1 MEKKTETGWKN
12 IFRRINMKKRI
23 CLLLAAI
30 MLLSIFAGC
39 GKTTETGSTAATENV
54 EATKPEATEPDLTG
68 DETGK
73 QAPMLQEK
81 VDAGTLPHL
90 ADRIPV
96 ASDVY
101 VEVDNSPSETPAYGG
116 TMRTNNG
123 GKWYFGPITEE
134 PLFRLLDDGTVAPNV
149 AKGYDVSDDGL
160 VYTIHLREGM
170 KWSDGEPFTAEDC
183 VYYYNYILV
192 TNVDNETGKVTKSAT
207 TKYYNWYMT
216 KDPAD
221 GLMKPAQVRYVDD
234 TTFTITLY
242 SPKATLLQ
250 AICIDNKWMFM
261 PKHWYKDLQAYD
273 ETVPHWSGET
283 DLKLVGGEGLT
294 TITEEQALANAK
306 ARNSLYTFEDYN
318 MLCKELCYYY
328 WQYAGRPT
336 VRPWVLTSAMTEST
350 LVFERNPY
358 FWKVDAEGRQLPYM
372 DTIEFVTLDDS
383 LKAQEIMAGNIDV
396 AEFGNDEFPL
406 YKASEAS
413 GCYSIKRLV
422 GTSWSIMELQPNQ
435 TYKDAQYAALF
446 SEIDF
451 RHALSIAIDRD
462 EMNNILYNGMAVP
475 TQTAPPQGNPAS
487 IEGETEKWTELDV
500 DGANALLDGIAMI
513 SKELNADGYRTF
525 VDGANKGKPIV
536 LQIETDSTDVQAK
549 AVALLG
555 TYFKKI
561 GLQVVEV
568 PNTDNNARNEKLYVG
583 DEVMIS
589 LYKTGVFNVM
599 LRPDAVGVNRNN
611 LAWSGKYGLEH
622 QDHWTPEA
630 GSAMEEM
637 VNATKE
643 LQAATTIEEL
653 QAAAAKVIK
662 NFTDNRWTV
671 GILNDAG
678 TFYAANNRIHNFND
692 GFMNCDELRF
702 LGYGKPYTWF
712 IQE

>member
-1 MEKKTETGWKN
+1 
-12 IFRRINMKKRI
+12 MKKLI

-30 MLLSIFAGC
+30 MLLGIFAGC
-39 GKTTETGSTAATENV
+39 GKTTEGGSTTATEKTP
-54 EATKPEATEPDLTG
+54 ETKPEATQPDLTG

-73 QAPMLQEK
+73 QAPMLQAM

-101 VEVDNSPSETPAYGG
+101 VEVDNAPSETPSYGG
-116 TMRTNNG
+116 TMRTNNN

-149 AKGYDVSDDGL
+149 AKGYEMSDDGL
-160 VYTIHLREGM
+160 TYTIYLREGM

-250 AICIDNKWMFM
+250 AICIDNKWMFF
-261 PKHWYKDLQAYD
+261 PKHWYKDIQAYD

-283 DLKLVGGEGLT
+283 DLKLIGGEGLT
-294 TITEEQALANAK
+294 TITEEEALANAK

-336 VRPWVLTSAMTEST
+336 IRPWVLVSAMTESN

-358 FWKVDAEGRQLPYM
+358 FWKVDAEGRQLPYI
-372 DTIEFVTLDDS
+372 DNLEFVTLDES

-396 AEFGNDEFPL
+396 ASFGNDEFPL

-413 GCYSIKRLV
+413 GCYNIKRTT
-422 GTSWSIMELQPNQ
+422 GTSWTIMELQLNQ

-451 RHALSIAIDRD
+451 RHALSIAADRD

-475 TQTAPPQGNPAS
+475 TQSAPPVGNAQY
-487 IEGETEKWTELDV
+487 IDGADTKWTELDV

-513 SKELNADGYRTF
+513 SNELNADGYRTF

-536 LQIETDSTDVQAK
+536 LEIESDSTEVQAK
-549 AVALLG
+549 AIALLA
-555 TYFKKI
+555 TYYKKI
-561 GLQVVEV
+561 GIQVVEV

-583 DEVMIS
+583 NEAMSS
-589 LYKTGVFNVM
+589 LYKTDTFNVM
-599 LRPDAVGVNRNN
+599 LRPDAVAVNRNN
-611 LAWSGKYGLEH
+611 LCWSGKYGLEH
-622 QDHWTPEA
+622 QDHWTPVA
-630 GSAMEEM
+630 GSPMEEM

-643 LQAATTIEEL
+643 LQAATTMEEL
-653 QAAAAKVIK
+653 QAAAKKIIK
-662 NFTDNRWTV
+662 NFCDNVWAI
-671 GILNDAG
+671 GYLNDVGAY
-678 TFYAANNRIHNFND
+678 YAANKRVHNFND
-692 GFMNCDELRF
+692 GFMHCDELRF

>member
-1 MEKKTETGWKN
+1 
-12 IFRRINMKKRI
+12 MKKLI

-30 MLLSIFAGC
+30 MLLGIFAGC
-39 GKTTETGSTAATENV
+39 GKTTEGSSTTATEKTP
-54 EATKPEATEPDLTG
+54 ETKPEATQPDLTG

-73 QAPMLQEK
+73 QAPMLQAM

-101 VEVDNSPSETPAYGG
+101 VEVDNAPSETPSYGG
-116 TMRTNNG
+116 TMRTNNN

-149 AKGYDVSDDGL
+149 AKGYDLSDDGL
-160 VYTIHLREGM
+160 TYTIYLREGM

-250 AICIDNKWMFM
+250 AICIDNKWMFF
-261 PKHWYKDLQAYD
+261 PKHWYKDIQAYD

-283 DLKLVGGEGLT
+283 DLKLIGGEGLT
-294 TITEEQALANAK
+294 TITEEEALANAK

-336 VRPWVLTSAMTEST
+336 IRPWVLVSAMTESN

-358 FWKVDAEGRQLPYM
+358 FWKVDAEGRQLPYI
-372 DTIEFVTLDDS
+372 DNLEFVTLDES

-396 AEFGNDEFPL
+396 ASFGNDEFPL

-413 GCYSIKRLV
+413 GCYNIKRTT
-422 GTSWSIMELQPNQ
+422 GTSWTIMELQLNQ

-451 RHALSIAIDRD
+451 RHALSIAADRD

-475 TQTAPPQGNPAS
+475 TQSAPPEGSPEY
-487 IEGETEKWTELDV
+487 IEGATEKWIEMDV

-513 SKELNADGYRTF
+513 SNELNADGYRTF

-536 LQIETDSTDVQAK
+536 LEIESDSTEVQAK
-549 AVALLG
+549 AIALLA
-555 TYFKKI
+555 TYYKKLGI
-561 GLQVVEV
+561 QVVEV

-583 DEVMIS
+583 NEAMSS
-589 LYKTGVFNVM
+589 LYKTDTFNVM
-599 LRPDAVGVNRNN
+599 LRPDAVAVNRNN
-611 LAWSGKYGLEH
+611 LCWSGKYGLEH
-622 QDHWTPEA
+622 QDHWTPVA
-630 GSAMEEM
+630 GSPMEE
-637 VNATKE
+637 
-643 LQAATTIEEL
+643 LH
-653 QAAAAKVIK
+653 AAAKKIIK
-662 NFTDNRWTV
+662 NFCDNVWAI
-671 GILNDAG
+671 GYLNDVGAY
-678 TFYAANNRIHNFND
+678 YAANKRVHNFND
-692 GFMNCDELRF
+692 GFMHCDELRF